1 MIILPFFLGGGGGGL
16 DCYWWIPLINAASTL
31 APWNSSS
38 KQGVSAR
45 LQRRLF
51 LFLAEP
57 WL

>member
-1 MIILPFFLGGGGGGL
+1 MIILPFFLGGGGGL